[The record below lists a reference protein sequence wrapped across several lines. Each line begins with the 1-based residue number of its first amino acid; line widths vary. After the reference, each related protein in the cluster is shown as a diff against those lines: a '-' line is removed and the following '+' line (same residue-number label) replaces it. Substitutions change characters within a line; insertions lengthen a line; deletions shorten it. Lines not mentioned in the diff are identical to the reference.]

1 MGLLSSVSTELF
13 PSRVHGIS
21 GDGFTISG
29 EGGIGR
35 SKIRKAMKTI
45 KKKGPKALKKGAA
58 VAYELAQAFGDADTR
73 KKADTAMRAADI
85 VRTAG
90 SGHPG
95 ERLRRLVR

>member
-21 GDGFTISG
+21 GDGFVVGG
-29 EGGIGR
+29 EGIGR
-35 SKIRKAMKTI
+35 SKIRQAMKTI
-45 KKKGPKALKKGAA
+45 KRKGPKALKKGAA
-58 VAYELAQAFGDADTR
+58 VAYELAQAFGDANTR
-73 KKADTAMRAADI
+73 KKADSAMRAADI

-95 ERLRRLVR
+95 DRLRRLVR

>member
-1 MGLLSSVSTELF
+1 MGLLRAVSTELF
-13 PSRVHGIS
+13 PSRVHAIS
-21 GDGFTISG
+21 GDGFVVG
-29 EGGIGR
+29 EGIGR

-45 KKKGPKALKKGAA
+45 KRKGPKALKKGAA
-58 VAYELAQAFGDADTR
+58 VAYELAQAFGDESTR
-73 KKADTAMRAADI
+73 QKADTAMRAADI

>member
-1 MGLLSSVSTELF
+1 MTDVG
-13 PSRVHGIS
+13 
-21 GDGFTISG
+21 GDH
-29 EGGIGR
+29 
-35 SKIRKAMKTI
+35 
-45 KKKGPKALKKGAA
+45 GAA